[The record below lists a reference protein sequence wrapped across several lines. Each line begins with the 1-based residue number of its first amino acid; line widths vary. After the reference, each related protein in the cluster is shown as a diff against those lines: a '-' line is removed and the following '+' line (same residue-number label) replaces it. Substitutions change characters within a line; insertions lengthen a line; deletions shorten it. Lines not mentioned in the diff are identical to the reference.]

1 MINAVLL
8 AAEINQMLPKYETP
22 RYTEGYEG
30 FYHLLTIHG
39 DESHAEMEYI
49 VRDHDETSFL
59 ARKETLRHIEKS
71 MNEIWGEG
79 TVSLELKDEYKNM
92 ECIVKDHFY
101 LIEHAKKA
109 CELAGAVPV
118 ICPIRGGTD
127 GCKLSFK
134 GLPCPNLGTGGH
146 GYHGP
151 LEHVS
156 VEGMEKAV
164 QIIVELVKIFAEK

>member
-1 MINAVLL
+1 ACEARFSVEGKSVHPGSAKNVMINAVLL

-39 DESHAEMEYI
+39 DESHAVMEYI
-49 VRDHDETSFL
+49 VRDHDETSFR

-101 LIEHAKKA
+101 LIENDLLQYIPCFYIH
-109 CELAGAVPV
+109 
-118 ICPIRGGTD
+118 
-127 GCKLSFK
+127 LS
-134 GLPCPNLGTGGH
+134 
-146 GYHGP
+146 
-151 LEHVS
+151 V
-156 VEGMEKAV
+156 
-164 QIIVELVKIFAEK
+164 